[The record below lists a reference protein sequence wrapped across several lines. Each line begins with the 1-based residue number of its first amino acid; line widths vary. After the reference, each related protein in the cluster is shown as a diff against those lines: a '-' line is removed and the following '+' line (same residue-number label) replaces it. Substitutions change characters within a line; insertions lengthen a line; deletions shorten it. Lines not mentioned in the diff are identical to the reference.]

1 MAQHIKT
8 GKKGEVLALE
18 YIKNK
23 GYKILET
30 NWRYRRSEVD
40 IIAMDQKTL
49 VFIEVKTRSSDYF
62 GKPEIAVTNRKK
74 KLLVDAGTAYMQEVD
89 HTWEIR
95 FDIIAIVLRSENDI
109 EIQHFIDAFFPGL
122 STE

>member
-23 GYKILET
+23 RYKILET

>member
-8 GKKGEVLALE
+8 GQQGEALALE
-18 YIKNK
+18 YITNK
-23 GYKILET
+23 GYEVLAT

-62 GKPEIAVTNRKK
+62 GKPELAVTNRKK
-74 KLLVDAGTAYMQEVD
+74 QLLIDAGTAYMQEIL
-89 HTWEIR
+89 HTWEVR
-95 FDIIAIVLRSENDI
+95 FDIIAIVLRSENDV
-109 EIQHFIDAFFPGL
+109 EIQHYMDAFFPGL
-122 STE
+122 ST

>member
-8 GKKGEVLALE
+8 GKQGEALALE
-18 YIKNK
+18 FIKNK
-23 GYKILET
+23 GYKVLAT

-49 VFIEVKTRSSDYF
+49 VFIEVKTRS
-62 GKPEIAVTNRKK
+62 N
-74 KLLVDAGTAYMQEVD
+74 
-89 HTWEIR
+89 TWEIR

-109 EIQHFIDAFFPGL
+109 EIQHYIDAFFPGL
-122 STE
+122 SA

>member
-8 GKKGEVLALE
+8 GEQGEALALE
-18 YIKNK
+18 YIKDK
-23 GYKILET
+23 GYQVLIT

-40 IIAMDQKTL
+40 IIAMDGKIL

-62 GKPEIAVTNRKK
+62 GKPEMAVNKRKK
-74 KLLVDAGTAYMQEVD
+74 KLLIDAAAAYMQEII

-95 FDIIAIVLRSENDI
+95 FDIIAIVLRSDNDI
-109 EIQHFIDAFFPGL
+109 EIQHYIDAFFPGL
-122 STE
+122 SLE